1 MQLVMQTLC
10 NTGQP
15 ACHSQAVPTL
25 CLPPRSANFF
35 TMDRATNT
43 NRNPLYESILEPRRR
58 RVIFELAVAPE
69 PHISQ
74 RPEDSGAAFRR
85 FVLDVP
91 NPLDKRLLIVSLFN
105 GPADANF
112 RSLMVELNGGLQ
124 EVLRA
129 EADSATKEAARV
141 ARPIE
146 FAHKQTSVTPAPA
159 LEGGSSTDTSSETE
173 HSH

>member
-1 MQLVMQTLC
+1 
-10 NTGQP
+10 
-15 ACHSQAVPTL
+15 
-25 CLPPRSANFF
+25 
-35 TMDRATNT
+35 MDRATNT
-43 NRNPLYESILEPRRR
+43 NRNPLYASILEPRRR

-69 PHISQ
+69 SHISP
-74 RPEDSGAAFRR
+74 RPEDNGAAFRR

-91 NPLDKRLLIVSLFN
+91 NPLDKRLLIVSLLN

-129 EADSATKEAARV
+129 EAEAEAAKEEAARV
-141 ARPIE
+141 ARPIQIAYKE
-146 FAHKQTSVTPAPA
+146 TSVTPALE